1 MGWSWV
7 GHGLVMVG
15 HAIGWGLTMGWSC
28 GLVVDWSWVGAMVGH
43 GVAMVGHE
51 VGHGLVMG
59 RSWSVMVGHGC
70 AMGWGVGH
78 GCAMWV
84 GYGLGLA
91 IMTNHQPMAFG
102 HSLYRLN
109 RVRRPVGGYGE
120 MVVAVRAAV
129 TRCSSS
135 RTFCG
140 AGSSHDQA
148 KSTLLQGQ
156 RRSEGA
162 RSAEGAHEEGFDAA
176 WCSCFDAER
185 AAEASGPCGQS
196 DAA

>member
-1 MGWSWV
+1 MGSPSPFSPSSPHPPPLSPPLPHFTSPSPHPLSPLPTPSFPLPSSP
-7 GHGLVMVG
+7 GGLPW
-15 HAIGWGLTMGWSC
+15 GW
-28 GLVVDWSWVGAMVGH
+28 
-43 GVAMVGHE
+43 
-51 VGHGLVMG
+51 
-59 RSWSVMVGHGC
+59 
-70 AMGWGVGH
+70 
-78 GCAMWV
+78 
-84 GYGLGLA
+84 
-91 IMTNHQPMAFG
+91 PP
-102 HSLYRLN
+102 SLCRLN

-156 RRSEGA
+156 VRSEGA